1 MLVELYTA
9 SGWRCEVESSNPTFA
24 TFFEPYQELGE
35 ALPSRME
42 LTGAVAEIIEEEWES
57 YRQLIS
63 LMDSSNRY
71 PSGKTMR
78 EVSCDTC
85 EAIALV
91 AMTRGEDCL
100 LPPPQVPRL
109 EAISRLS
116 RILQLPEGW
125 EKYASVDDETPEE
138 IRRGHLLAQGRAM
151 MAVREGMSAANFLRG
166 NYGMDIDGMAMRYLF
181 DMANEER
188 TRLSRSIKDPGSR
201 EEAHKHV
208 DVIFYGVSRNAA
220 LRASRDGRLEWTHVL
235 WQDITPLLCRHFKRT
250 VRSSLNTAELMAG
263 TYEGHSEKGLQ
274 YGLYLN
280 GSSDW
285 YCIPQ
290 IRLLCSRILLTLPDD
305 TDPLILG
312 MGRLLGDLRHTR
324 CVRLFELPG
333 RINELIID
341 KYMEGRRIDASISKH
356 YLPIVKLLGKLI
368 AGREGLRRILLS
380 LLHWL
385 SVTEEHPVLPLVEE
399 LATVIEEYL
408 ESDWVDEGHEEGEYD
423 EVFTRAL
430 KSITKQ

>member
-9 SGWRCEVESSNPTFA
+9 SGWHCEVESSNPTFA

-42 LTGAVAEIIEEEWES
+42 LTGTVAEIIEEEWES

-63 LMDSSNRY
+63 LMDSSNCY
-71 PSGKTMR
+71 SSGKTMR

-116 RILQLPEGW
+116 RILQFPEGW
-125 EKYASVDDETPEE
+125 EKYVSVDDETPTE
-138 IRRGHLLAQGRAM
+138 IRQGHLLAQGRAM

-188 TRLSRSIKDPGSR
+188 TRISRSIKDPGSR

-290 IRLLCSRILLTLPDD
+290 IRLLYSRILLTLPDD
-305 TDPLILG
+305 VDPHVLG
-312 MGRLLGDLRHTR
+312 MNSLLNGHQPYNAT
-324 CVRLFELPG
+324 RLFELPG
-333 RINELIID
+333 RINSFIIG
-341 KYMEGRRIDASISKH
+341 KYRTVTKTID
-356 YLPIVKLLGKLI
+356 YLHIVKLLGKLI

-380 LLHWL
+380 LFHWL

-423 EVFTRAL
+423 EVFAKAL